1 VLFERCVV
9 FGSGEVLFV
18 SEDVE
23 PPTRNAEIA
32 RRQVPFE
39 RGLEL
44 RREQTV
50 TSRVADERV
59 VDAARRRRAARRG
72 RRPRGRLWLPC
83 TSSLSL
89 TAHPTR
95 SIPHTQTL
103 EAKRPYRPYANN
115 SDESGD
121 DRRLISA
128 WRTRI
133 SLTATPSGSL
143 LDASLVGCTQS
154 ACCSCEALRPAQ
166 MRRPNTI
173 RRRRRNRRDHLW
185 LDPVVLDDERR
196 LCPAVEQNHRLLP
209 TDRRRELLGYVHL
222 AWPPPGGPSPSR

>member
-1 VLFERCVV
+1 MGILGALQEHEAPDLVVHVLACACVRRADYDQRRGVPQVLFERCVV

-72 RRPRGRLWLPC
+72 GGR
-83 TSSLSL
+83 
-89 TAHPTR
+89 
-95 SIPHTQTL
+95 
-103 EAKRPYRPYANN
+103 
-115 SDESGD
+115 GD
-121 DRRLISA
+121 DC
-128 WRTRI
+128 
-133 SLTATPSGSL
+133 GYH
-143 LDASLVGCTQS
+143 V
-154 ACCSCEALRPAQ
+154 
-166 MRRPNTI
+166 
-173 RRRRRNRRDHLW
+173 RRR
-185 LDPVVLDDERR
+185 
-196 LCPAVEQNHRLLP
+196 
-209 TDRRRELLGYVHL
+209 
-222 AWPPPGGPSPSR
+222 